1 MNKNIE
7 KFYIEWKSNLD
18 QYLKSYFQTPQ
29 GKRRKTRAS
38 YLMLQKYLNKLISG
52 DLPEEEKIIIL
63 PGIRGV
69 GKTTLLSQLYFYELN
84 KPTNHLSNLDDV
96 NIDERLY
103 ISVDRLL
110 SENISLGEFI
120 DYLEKNIWGNLLNN
134 KKKILLLVDEIQY
147 DPKWD
152 LFLKL
157 LFDKTKG
164 NKNILIIATGSSAIF
179 LNQKNKDL
187 VRRSKTE
194 RILPTKFCEYL
205 TLHKD
210 IFPEK
215 DLSRNL
221 SKAIF
226 HSKDA
231 QEVFNSIKQ
240 LQSTIIKKLSTIP
253 NLDNLKKDYF
263 FRGSFPFSAEM
274 INESEALERIKAMIL
289 TNIVQRDLILLNDF
303 NAETLVKIPNVLFL
317 LANSDEINMQNLS
330 STIGL
335 HPLTLGKI
343 LSALTDAEILY
354 ELKAYGQP
362 YKQVKKSG
370 KYLFMSPN
378 IRVGLL
384 SGVVGVDIK
393 GKILE
398 DYLALIFSKELYG
411 LIDVHYDYGKGGA
424 DFILRFKDNT
434 EIVFEIGFRKNE
446 VDQVENT
453 LKKTKGRAKYGIVFG
468 SDSLELSNGNIVKI
482 PLDYLLLL

>member
-18 QYLKSYFQTPQ
+18 QYLKSYFQTPE
-29 GKRRKTRAS
+29 GKKRKTRSS
-38 YLMLQKYLNKLISG
+38 YLMLQKYVNKLISG
-52 DLPEEEKIIIL
+52 ELPEEEKIIIL

-69 GKTTLLSQLYFYELN
+69 GKTTLLSQLYFFEIN
-84 KPTNHLSNLDDV
+84 KPVNHLSKDINTTV
-96 NIDERLY
+96 DERIY

-110 SENISLGEFI
+110 SEDISLGEFI
-120 DYLEKNIWGNLLNN
+120 DYLEKNVWGNLLQN
-134 KKKILLLVDEIQY
+134 KKKILLLIDEIQY

-164 NKNILIIATGSSAIF
+164 NKNILVIATGSSAIF

-194 RILPTKFCEYL
+194 RVLPTKFCEYL

-215 DLSRNL
+215 DLSKNL
-221 SKAIF
+221 ARAIF
-226 HSKDA
+226 HSKNA
-231 QEVFNSIKQ
+231 QEVFDKIKQ
-240 LQSTIIKKLSTIP
+240 LQSVIIKKLSTIT
-253 NLDNLKKDYF
+253 NLNDLKKDYF
-263 FRGSFPFSAEM
+263 YRGSFPFSAEM

-289 TNIVQRDLILLNDF
+289 INIVQRDLILLNDF

-317 LANSDEINMQNLS
+317 LANSDEISIKKLS
-330 STIGL
+330 ETIDL
-335 HPLTLGKI
+335 APLTLNKI

-378 IRVGLL
+378 IRIGLL
-384 SGVVGVDIK
+384 SGVIGVDIK

-398 DYLALIFSKELYG
+398 DYLALLFSKELYG
-411 LIDVHYDYGKGGA
+411 QVDAYYDYGSGGA
-424 DFILRFKDNT
+424 DFIVRFKDNT
-434 EIVFEIGFRKNE
+434 EIVFEIGFSKNE
-446 VDQVENT
+446 INQVQT
-453 LKKTKGRAKYGIVFG
+453 TMKKTKGRAKYGIVFG
-468 SDSLELSNGNIVKI
+468 SDSLELSEDSIVKI